1 MQQQRQ
7 QLNPQTELNFEHCS
21 LELENSYLI
30 QEENEKNKES
40 IELNNNSQEKLL
52 LSHDE
57 VDRCISTNNQ
67 SNEEDKTKL
76 DKNTEQ
82 ILEDFINCNMG
93 SNVSR
98 NSGNG
103 LSGRRSQSS
112 GNFLILII
120 KKTIWKV

>member
-57 VDRCISTNNQ
+57 VDRGILTNNQ
-67 SNEEDKTKL
+67 PNEEDKTKL
-76 DKNTEQ
+76 DKNTEKL
-82 ILEDFINCNMG
+82 LEDFINCNMG

-112 GNFLILII
+112 GNFFFL
-120 KKTIWKV
+120 T